1 MSCDLRR
8 IRRIRPAKRRISEQD
23 VQGEKD
29 SRSNFRNKGKVHFKL
44 HPQEGKE
51 RKNMKRNIVYIV
63 HVSYYEFGFHDAHHA
78 MAFAQEAMRSNLEEG
93 GLKIRIE
100 LKWEEPEEE
109 EEPAEANIEDVI
121 DVDSLN
127 LDGGDTE

>member
-1 MSCDLRR
+1 
-8 IRRIRPAKRRISEQD
+8 
-23 VQGEKD
+23 
-29 SRSNFRNKGKVHFKL
+29 
-44 HPQEGKE
+44 
-51 RKNMKRNIVYIV
+51 MKRNIVYIV

-78 MAFAQEAMRSNLEEG
+78 MAFAQVAMRSNLEEG

-109 EEPAEANIEDVI
+109 EVPAEDDIEDVI
-121 DVDSLN
+121 DIDSLN